1 MNWSTRYANNK
12 KPIDLRWGVIH
23 EPLPESVYGSVS
35 KVMRDSNFY
44 PDPDELKQALAS
56 KENLPKGMVELTAG
70 ADFALLMLGIMYG
83 KNTHI
88 FTPTYK
94 GYLDI
99 KKFGHSVTEHDALD
113 GTSYSIDSGKISGAS
128 LIYLANPNNPFGT
141 TTKNKVL
148 ELVKNNPQ
156 AKVVVDETYSDLY
169 SSESV
174 ASEVPKHDNLIVV
187 KSFSK
192 GYGMAGFRV
201 GYFLAN
207 KDIVEK
213 MDVDAVYFSTSK
225 VSQSVALAALK
236 EKKHFEE
243 LRHRVN
249 SERDLNEQ
257 YFRDKGIE
265 VLSSKINCIL
275 LRFSTTKKASSF
287 VNKCKSHNILVEQG
301 NCDTNVGLTDRYI
314 RIAVGNA
321 SEMKK
326 LREVL

>member
-1 MNWSTRYANNK
+1 MNWSLRYASAK

-23 EPLPESVYGSVS
+23 EPLPESVYGDVAS
-35 KVMRDSNFY
+35 VMRDSNFY
-44 PDPDELKQALAS
+44 PDPDALKQALAK
-56 KENLPKGMVELTAG
+56 KEGLPKEMIEVTAG

-83 KNTHI
+83 KDTHI

-94 GYLDI
+94 GYTDI
-99 KKFGHSVTEHDALD
+99 KKFGHKVTEHNALD
-113 GTSYSIDSGKISGAS
+113 GTSYSIDTGKIAGAS

-141 TTKNKVL
+141 TTKNKVM

-156 AKVVVDETYSDLY
+156 AKIVVDETYTDLHDA
-169 SSESV
+169 ETV
-174 ASEVPKHDNLIVV
+174 VSEVPKHNNLIVV

-201 GYFLAN
+201 GYFIAN

-213 MDVDAVYFSTSK
+213 LDVDAVYFSTTK
-225 VSQSVALAALK
+225 VSQAVALAALK
-236 EKKHFEE
+236 EKEHFQE

-249 SERDLNEQ
+249 AERDLNEQ

-265 VLSSKINCIL
+265 VMPSKINCIL
-275 LRFSTTKKASSF
+275 LRFKTPKEATSF
-287 VNKCKSHNILVEQG
+287 VDKCKQHNILIEQG
-301 NCDTNVGLTDRYI
+301 NCDTNVGLSDRYT
-314 RIAVGNA
+314 RIAVGSA
-321 SEMKK
+321 KEMKK